1 MEFIDSRQIEELET
15 DYTTTHKYFEY
26 DDEEN
31 VYQIAIHVHY
41 YDSPNDK
48 ECGITGEMTIKIKYY
63 NNKTL
68 ALLQRMVYNRFIDE
82 WGGLVPPTIKRN
94 GDDL

>member
-41 YDSPNDK
+41 YDNPNDK
-48 ECGITGEMTIKIKYY
+48 ECGITGEKTLKIKYY
-63 NNKTL
+63 KNEKS
-68 ALLQRMVYNRFIDE
+68 AWKYFDSEKI
-82 WGGLVPPTIKRN
+82 
-94 GDDL
+94 